1 MKKEEKKIPLK
12 NYISVAIMFTFTILL
27 VLILRGWHKQYEE
40 YNLKTPVLDGKFQEV
55 KLNELSSYVTAHDDF
70 YLYIG
75 VAEDKVSRKVEKKLI
90 KVLENREIKD
100 NTIYINASSIENDV
114 YYELTKYNYN
124 AKNVE
129 LPIFM
134 IIKNKKIL
142 DYTMKKDNNFSIGD
156 IEKLLDE
163 YEVGA

>member
-12 NYISVAIMFTFTILL
+12 NYISVAIMFAFTILL
-27 VLILRGWHKQYEE
+27 VLILREWHKQYEE
-40 YNLKTPVLDGKFQEV
+40 YNLKIPVLLGKIQEI
-55 KLNELSSYVTAHDDF
+55 KLNELSSYATAHDDF

-75 VAEDKVSRKVEKKLI
+75 VAEDRISRKVEKRLV

-114 YYELTKYNYN
+114 YYELTKYDYN

-134 IIKNKKIL
+134 IIKDKKIL
-142 DYTMKKDNNFSIGD
+142 DYTMKRDNNFNIGD